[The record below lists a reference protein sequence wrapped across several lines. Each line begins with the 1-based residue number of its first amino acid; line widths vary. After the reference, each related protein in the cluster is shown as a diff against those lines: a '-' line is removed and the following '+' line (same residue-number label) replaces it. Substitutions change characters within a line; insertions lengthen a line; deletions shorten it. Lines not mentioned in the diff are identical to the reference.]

1 MFYLFCLIL
10 GLVAS
15 FCVASVLC
23 QENIIYRGFFSGQ
36 HYYSYNGQDYPVL
49 LQHHEQFRTNPEA
62 ARQRFLTKI
71 QEKFTSRFENVDH
84 NADKEA
90 ATVNVF
96 RPNKKNPQ
104 AVIFPVSEPQEFNP
118 SIPFQTSF
126 VPRIPT
132 QQSSNSQNLDPF
144 DLPFETGYSI
154 DIPQRET
161 QDRGNRAI
169 TEFAWRL
176 FKGSNSQSDFV
187 LSPLSPQILLSY
199 LTWVAEGRT
208 RQELVLANGY
218 GTPDSLQKTVNSLLS
233 EGSKRELQIATAF
246 FISND
251 MR

>member
-1 MFYLFCLIL
+1 M
-10 GLVAS
+10 
-15 FCVASVLC
+15 ASVFC
-23 QENIIYRGFFSGQ
+23 QGNIVYRGFYDGQ
-36 HYYSYNGQDYPVL
+36 HYYSYNGQEYPVL

-71 QEKFTSRFENVDH
+71 QEKFTSRFENV
-84 NADKEA
+84 NADREA
-90 ATVNVF
+90 SNVNIFV
-96 RPNKKNPQ
+96 PNKKNPQ
-104 AVIFPVSEPQEFNP
+104 AVIFPTSEPQGFKP
-118 SIPFQTSF
+118 SIPFQQSF

-132 QQSSNSQNLDPF
+132 QQNQNSQNIDPF
-144 DLPFETGYSI
+144 DIPFNTGYSVE
-154 DIPQRET
+154 IPNRPT

-218 GTPDSLQKTVNSLLS
+218 GSPESLQKTVNSLLS

-246 FISND
+246 FVSND